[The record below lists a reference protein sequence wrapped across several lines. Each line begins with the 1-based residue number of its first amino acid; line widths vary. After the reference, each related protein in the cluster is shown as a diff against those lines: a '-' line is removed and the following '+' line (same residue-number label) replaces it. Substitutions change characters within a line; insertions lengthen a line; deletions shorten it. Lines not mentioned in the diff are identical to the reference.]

1 MTDIPSSRIATE
13 LHTDAAAVKRLK
25 ARYRREFAFQALGLG
40 ALLLAAGFLVV
51 FLATI
56 IVQAIPAFT
65 QSYVKLDVVLRQ
77 DDLNPQNASGEE
89 LARAINAGNFD
100 ALVAGALRAHFPDV
114 TERAERRALNHIVS
128 SGAATILRR
137 QVLAD
142 LLADPTLIGTRQQ
155 VLLPLDDMADLYLK
169 GQITALQV
177 VKGEGELR
185 LSGDRGLVQV
195 ATAVANFQ
203 ATLAAIKAELIVAVD
218 RLRRELDGQER
229 VAAGLEQ
236 QLARLD
242 AGLADAQAAA
252 HARLQ
257 GRIAEE
263 GRQLAATRA
272 AIAGLRERLAALQ
285 AKAAAAETRGTL
297 DSGVSSFLVRAN
309 GGLVKLGEVERASA
323 SGQVL
328 LPPRSLETVPSG
340 QWDIVRI
347 VVPEASRRIGDREI
361 AYLEALKQRGLVE
374 RRIAY
379 EFFTGGAS
387 REPEL
392 AGVWVAIVGSFLTLL
407 VTLALCF
414 PVGVAAAIYL
424 EEFAPRNR
432 ATEIIEVNINN
443 LAAVPSIIY
452 GLLGLA
458 VFLNVFEM
466 PRSAPVVGG
475 LVLALM
481 TLPIIIIAARA
492 AIRAVPPSVKEAALG
507 VGASHQQ
514 AVFHH
519 VLPLAMP
526 GILTGTI
533 LGMAHALGET
543 APLLMIGM
551 VAFVVDL
558 PGGFAD
564 AATLLPVQIFMWA
577 DFPEQAFRHK
587 TAAAILVLLLF
598 LIAMNALAVFLR
610 RTFERRW

>member
-1 MTDIPSSRIATE
+1 MTDIPSSRIVTE
-13 LHTDAAAVKRLK
+13 LHTDAAALRRLK
-25 ARYRREFAFQALGLG
+25 ARYRREFVFRAMGLG
-40 ALLLAAGFLVV
+40 ALLLAGGFLVL

-56 IVQAIPAFT
+56 VVQAIPAFT
-65 QSYVKLDVVLRQ
+65 QSYVKLDVVLAQ
-77 DDLNPQNASGEE
+77 DDLNPQNLSGDV
-89 LARAINAGNFD
+89 LVRAINAGNFD
-100 ALVAGALRAHFPDV
+100 AVVNGALRVHFPDV
-114 TERAERRALNHIVS
+114 AERAERRALANIVS
-128 SGAATILRR
+128 SGAASILRR

-142 LLADPTLIGTRQQ
+142 PAMIGTRQQ

-169 GQITALQV
+169 GRITALEV
-177 VKGEGELR
+177 IKGEGELR
-185 LSGDRGLVQV
+185 LSGDRGSVRL
-195 ATAVANFQ
+195 TAAAVNFQ
-203 ATLAAIKAELIVAVD
+203 PALAALKGQLAAATDGLK
-218 RLRRELDGQER
+218 RELAGQER
-229 VAAGLEQ
+229 VAARLEQ
-236 QLARLD
+236 DL
-242 AGLADAQAAA
+242 AGLDQRLAAA
-252 HARLQ
+252 PQAGQARIQ

-263 GRQLAATRA
+263 RRQLAATRDIA
-272 AIAGLRERLAALQ
+272 AGLRERLAELALRIG
-285 AKAAAAETRGTL
+285 KAQMQGAL
-297 DSGVSSFLVRAN
+297 DSGVSSFLVRVN
-309 GGLVKLGEVERASA
+309 GGLVKLGAVETGSA
-323 SGQVL
+323 AGQVI
-328 LPPRSLETVPSG
+328 LPPRALDPVPGG
-340 QWDIVRI
+340 QWEIVRV

-361 AYLEALKQRGLVE
+361 AYLETLRQAGLVE
-374 RRIAY
+374 RQIAW

-392 AGVWVAIVGSFLTLL
+392 AGVGVAIIGSFLTLAI
-407 VTLALCF
+407 TLALCF
-414 PVGVAAAIYL
+414 PIGVAAAVYL

-432 ATEIIEVNINN
+432 FTEIIEVNINN
-443 LAAVPSIIY
+443 LAAVPSIIF

-458 VFLNVFEM
+458 IFLNVFEM

-558 PGGFAD
+558 PGGIFD
-564 AATLLPVQIFMWA
+564 ATTLLPVQIFMWA

-587 TAAAILVLLLF
+587 TAAAILVLLVF

-610 RTFERRW
+610 KSFERRW

>member
-1 MTDIPSSRIATE
+1 MIDIPSSRIVTE
-13 LHTDAAAVKRLK
+13 LHTDAAALRRLK
-25 ARYRREFAFQALGLG
+25 ARYRREFVFRATGLG
-40 ALLLAAGFLVV
+40 ALLLAGGFLVL

-56 IVQAIPAFT
+56 VVQAIPAFS
-65 QSYVKLDVVLRQ
+65 QSYVKLEVVLKQ
-77 DDLNPQNASGEE
+77 DDLNPRNLAGEA
-89 LARAINAGNFD
+89 LAGAINAGNFD
-100 ALVAGALRAHFPDV
+100 AVVNGALRAHFPAV
-114 TERAERRALNHIVS
+114 TERAERRALANIVS
-128 SGAATILRR
+128 SGAASILRR

-142 LLADPTLIGTRQQ
+142 PAMIGTRQEI
-155 VLLPLDDMADLYLK
+155 VLPLDDMADLYLK
-169 GQITALQV
+169 GRITALEV
-177 VKGEGELR
+177 IRGEGELG
-185 LSGDRGLVQV
+185 LSGDRGSVRLT
-195 ATAVANFQ
+195 ATATNFG
-203 ATLAAIKAELIVAVD
+203 AALAAAKAQRVAAAD
-218 RLRRELDGQER
+218 GLKRELAGQER

-236 QLARLD
+236 DLAGLDARL
-242 AGLADAQAAA
+242 AGAAA
-252 HARLQ
+252 MDQARIQ

-263 GRQLAATRA
+263 RRQLATTRA
-272 AIAGLRERLAALQ
+272 AIGGLRQRLAEVEVRIAQ
-285 AKAAAAETRGTL
+285 AATRETL
-297 DSGVSSFLVRAN
+297 DSGVSSFLVRVN
-309 GGLVKLGEVERASA
+309 GGLVKLAAVEATGAAGEII
-323 SGQVL
+323 
-328 LPPRSLETVPSG
+328 LPPRSLEPAPGG
-340 QWDIVRI
+340 QWEIIRV

-361 AYLEALKQRGLVE
+361 AYIEALRRAGLVE
-374 RRIAY
+374 RRIAW

-392 AGVWVAIVGSFLTLL
+392 AGVGVAIIGSFLTLAI
-407 VTLALCF
+407 TLALCF
-414 PVGVAAAIYL
+414 PIGVAAAVYL
-424 EEFAPRNR
+424 EEFAARNR
-432 ATEIIEVNINN
+432 LTEIIEVNINN
-443 LAAVPSIIY
+443 LASVPSIIY

-458 VFLNVFEM
+458 VFLNIFEM

-558 PGGFAD
+558 PGGIFD
-564 AATLLPVQIFMWA
+564 ATTLLPVQIFMWA

-587 TAAAILVLLLF
+587 TAAAILVLLVF
-598 LIAMNALAVFLR
+598 LMAMNALAVFLR
-610 RTFERRW
+610 KSFERRW